1 MHGTNARL
9 RTDPASRLAGLERDR
24 PEWKTWLALLRE
36 IERELEDDHW
46 LSSVDRLATG
56 DWRLATGDVP
66 LLQQRAL
73 ELDGQRLQR
82 LVRRLIVVASRAGES
97 RAAELGAYRAHPDE
111 AMRLV
116 AAEIRGDH
124 ASGPLASIAHLA
136 ALPVLHACR
145 RQLEASLPLGWASG
159 FCPICGAWPVLA
171 ERRGLD
177 RSRWLRCGGCGGGWE
192 VEPLWCNYCG
202 ERDHRKLGSLVPE
215 VPGDT
220 PQVDTCENCRGYLK
234 SVATL
239 QALQPFEL
247 LLQDLETVELDLVAR
262 ERGYVRPEAGA
273 VAGRQAPVAS
283 R

>member
-1 MHGTNARL
+1 MHGTTARL
-9 RTDPASRLAGLERDR
+9 RTDTASRLAGLERDR

-46 LSSVDRLATG
+46 LLSADQLTTGDRRLATS
-56 DWRLATGDVP
+56 DIS
-66 LLQQRAL
+66 LLQQRTL
-73 ELDGQRLQR
+73 ELDG
-82 LVRRLIVVASRAGES
+82 RRLHPLLHRLIAVAARAGES
-97 RAAELGAYRAHPDE
+97 DAAELASYRPDRDE
-111 AMRLV
+111 VVRLV

-145 RQLEASLPLGWASG
+145 RQLEASMPVGWASG
-159 FCPICGAWPVLA
+159 YCPICGAWPVFA

-177 RSRWLRCGGCGGGWE
+177 RSRWLRCGRCGSGWK
-192 VEPLWCNYCG
+192 VQPLWCTYCG

-215 VPGDT
+215 APSEML
-220 PQVDTCENCRGYLK
+220 QVDTCGTCRGYLK

-247 LLQDLETVELDLVAR
+247 LLQDLETVELDLAAR
-262 ERGYVRPEAGA
+262 ERGYVRPTTVASRQSP
-273 VAGRQAPVAS
+273 VAGREP
-283 R
+283 